1 MSLALD
7 RVAITLGGRLLVANV
22 SLELNRG
29 EVVGLLGPNG
39 AGKTTTFNLVT
50 GLLRP
55 DEGDVLLDGES
66 VADLSMP
73 VRARRG
79 IGYLPQEA
87 SVFRQLSVR
96 DNLRL
101 ALAESGTPPELRR
114 ARLETLIED
123 FHLSAFQHRLGYQ
136 LSGGER
142 RRCEVARALAVG
154 AEGPRYLLLDEP
166 FAGVD
171 PLAVAD
177 LQDLI
182 HVLRQRGMGVLITD
196 HNVRETLAT
205 IDRAYILTEGSI
217 LASGSSAEVAA
228 NPLVRR
234 HYLGESFAL
243 LATPGFWGGDP
254 IEPVE
259 VEPPEPEPLP
269 IPTTV
274 ESALPT
280 PTRRRDTWQ
289 RRLSHGS
296 RPLMRSLQTL
306 TRPVRPWLRRI
317 PLLDRWLTSE
327 LMGPLLFG
335 IAAFTAVSLSVG
347 VVFELVRRVAESGLP
362 LVTAM
367 VVLALRLP
375 GFLVL
380 SFPMATLM
388 ATLLA
393 YSRLS
398 GSSELTALRS
408 VGVSTRRMVVP
419 ALALAVLMSL
429 LTFVFNDLIVPRAN
443 LAATNTLER
452 ALGRALSS
460 DKGDN
465 ILYSRFG
472 LVTQK
477 DGDSSRELTHIFY
490 SRKYRSGEMQDV
502 TLIDFS
508 RLGQRQML
516 IAQTGQWNDD
526 KGMWEFRDGRI
537 LNIDER
543 TGGTTS
549 AQFDRYLYPLGRD
562 PQEVAKLPTDASLM
576 TVGQA
581 RRAER
586 LLREANN
593 AKEARRLRVRI
604 QEKFAFPA
612 ICLVFGLI
620 GSSLGVRPHSRTSR
634 SQGFGISVLLIFG
647 YYLMSFIFSSLGING
662 SLAPIPA
669 AWLPV
674 ILGLGAGTWLLQRAS
689 R

>member
-1 MSLALD
+1 MSLALE
-7 RVAITLGGRLLVANV
+7 RVSITLGGRPLVDGV
-22 SLELNRG
+22 SLELRPG

-39 AGKTTTFNLVT
+39 AGKTTTFNLIT

-55 DEGDVLLDGES
+55 DHGDVVLDGAS
-66 VADLSMP
+66 VSSLSMP
-73 VRARRG
+73 VRARLG

-87 SVFRQLSVR
+87 SVFRQLTVR

-101 ALAESGTPPELRR
+101 ALAESGTPAHRR
-114 ARLETLIED
+114 RDRLDQLIDD
-123 FHLSAFQHRLGYQ
+123 FHLAPFQHRRGYQ

-154 AEGPRYLLLDEP
+154 ESGPRYLLLDEP

-182 HVLRQRGMGVLITD
+182 SGLRDRGMGVLITD
-196 HNVRETLAT
+196 HNVRETLAIT
-205 IDRAYILTEGSI
+205 NRAYILTEGSL
-217 LASGSSAEVAA
+217 LASGSSAEVAE

-234 HYLGESFAL
+234 HYLGESFAM
-243 LATPGFWGGDP
+243 LAAPSFWSGDQ
-254 IEPVE
+254 E
-259 VEPPEPEPLP
+259 EPEPAPLEP
-269 IPTTV
+269 VSDAAIDPV
-274 ESALPT
+274 PDPA
-280 PTRRRDTWQ
+280 RAGWF
-289 RRLSHGS
+289 RRLPQITPILKLAS
-296 RPLMRSLQTL
+296 RTWAPLL
-306 TRPVRPWLRRI
+306 PWLRRI
-317 PLLDRWLTSE
+317 PLLDRWLVGE
-327 LMGPLLFG
+327 LLGPLFFG

-347 VVFELVRRVAESGLP
+347 VVFELVRRVSESGLP
-362 LVTAM
+362 VTAALL
-367 VVLALRLP
+367 VLMLRLP

-380 SFPMATLM
+380 AFPMATLM

-419 ALALAVLMSL
+419 ALALSVAMSL
-429 LTFVFNDLIVPRAN
+429 LTFTFNDLIVPRAN
-443 LAATNTLER
+443 LAASNTLER
-452 ALGRALSS
+452 ALGKAIASE
-460 DKGDN
+460 KGDN

-472 LVTQK
+472 RIKLEAGEST
-477 DGDSSRELTHIFY
+477 RMLTHIFY
-490 SRKYRSGEMQDV
+490 ARKFLRGEMNDV

-508 RLGQRQML
+508 RVGQRQML
-516 IAQTGQWNDD
+516 MAKQGHWNDA
-526 KGMWEFRDGRI
+526 KAMWEFSNGRI
-537 LNIDER
+537 LNIDENNG
-543 TGGTTS
+543 TTTS
-549 AQFDRYLYPLGRD
+549 AEFDRYYYPLARD
-562 PQEVAKLPTDASLM
+562 PLEVAKLPTDASVM

-581 RRAER
+581 LHAER
-586 LLREANN
+586 LLKEANN
-593 AKEARRLRVRI
+593 LKESRRLSVRI

-612 ICLVFGLI
+612 ICMVFGLI

-647 YYLMSFIFSSLGING
+647 YYLMSFIFSSLGITAT
-662 SLAPIPA
+662 LTPVLA

-674 ILGLGAGTWLLQRAS
+674 LIGLGGGLWLLRQAS